1 MESSTIRFADAARVL
16 TREARRRGLVTPG
29 FRCPPRLVG
38 VDRTLRRRSGG
49 PVVSVRVRDR
59 PWPVVLGDMIEGV
72 IVANALPT
80 PAATRLRTE
89 LWGVFTRADSGAGRS
104 EVA

>member
-1 MESSTIRFADAARVL
+1 MESSTIRFADTARVL
-16 TREARRRGLVTPG
+16 TREARRRGLVAPG
-29 FRCPPRLVG
+29 YRCPPRLVG
-38 VDRTLRRRSGG
+38 VDRTLRRRPGA
-49 PVVSVRVRDR
+49 PVVSVRVRGR

-80 PAATRLRTE
+80 PEATRLRTE
-89 LWGVFTRADSGAGRS
+89 LWGVFTRAGGAAGHS

>member
-16 TREARRRGLVTPG
+16 TREARRRGLLAPG

-38 VDRTLRRRSGG
+38 VDRTLRRRTGA
-49 PVVSVRVRDR
+49 PVVSVRIRGR

-80 PAATRLRTE
+80 PDATRLRTE
-89 LWGVFTRADSGAGRS
+89 LWGIFTRAHGPAGNT